1 MKVEIVIREDLDIP
15 HAIIYTSEITEEVQR
30 VLNYMRENTGT
41 LLGSLDE
48 RMYVLHPKEI
58 FLVRVEKD
66 RTFIHTKDKTYQ
78 TGKRLYEVKKE
89 LGSDFVQISKS
100 TIVKVSACESVEN
113 SFGGIMLLRLKNGMK
128 EYVSRHYLPEFKKS
142 IGL

>member
-58 FLVRVEKD
+58 FWSAWRRIEHS
-66 RTFIHTKDKTYQ
+66 FIQRIKPIKA
-78 TGKRLYEVKKE
+78 E
-89 LGSDFVQISKS
+89 SDF
-100 TIVKVSACESVEN
+100 
-113 SFGGIMLLRLKNGMK
+113 MK
-128 EYVSRHYLPEFKKS
+128 
-142 IGL
+142 